1 MKARK
6 ALAATAVLLALAACS
21 NTQSPTPSAAATAP
35 EIMPLKSGVDVA
47 ALDRSVRP
55 QDDFYQFA
63 NGGWLNSTEI
73 PEIYSGYTIYHEV
86 YEDAEKTL
94 KTIIEASA
102 SGNHTQGSEAQKVGD
117 VYASWMDKD
126 SINAKGLTPLGAELA
141 AIDSIDNKAQLVEVL
156 GQFVR
161 GGLRAPFGF
170 YISPDLKNSSEYAVY
185 LYQSG
190 LTLPNRD
197 YYLKKDN
204 ANFTAIR
211 EALPA
216 FIQTMVGFADDT
228 MTRERAKAV
237 YDLEQQIAKHHW
249 TKVENR
255 DDEKTYN
262 PYAKNRL
269 PLLGS
274 NLDWPLMLDTL
285 SLDRADKL
293 IIGQP
298 SYFEAMDRMLDY
310 VPLSV
315 WKDYLTYNLIRGNA
329 SHLTDDID
337 AANFAF
343 MSKKLRGQSKQQPR
357 WKRGIRAVNGS
368 LGEAVGKLYVEQRFP
383 AKAKEKMNELVG
395 NVLAV
400 FDESIDNLE
409 WMSEPTR
416 QAAKLKRSQ
425 FTAKIGYPDEWRD
438 YSALTIKAGDHYGN
452 VKRTRAFEYQREID
466 KLGQPIDRNEWFMT
480 PQTVN
485 AYYDPTQNEIVF
497 PAARLQA
504 PFFQLDAD
512 DAINYGA
519 IGGVIGHEI
528 SHGFDDSGSK
538 YDGEGNLRNW
548 WTDADRK
555 AFEQRTQRLVEQY
568 NQFSPVEGMTV
579 NGELTLGENIG
590 DLSGVTMAY
599 KAYLRS
605 LNGKEAPVIN
615 GFTGAQRFFIGY
627 AMSRKGK
634 YKHESVVSRLASD
647 SHSPLKYRVNGV
659 YRNMPEF
666 HQAFGVKPGDG
677 MWLAPADRVKIW

>member
-6 ALAATAVLLALAACS
+6 ALAATAVLLALSACS

-35 EIMPLKSGVDVA
+35 EVMPLKSGVDVA
-47 ALDRSVRP
+47 ALDKSVRP
-55 QDDFYQFA
+55 QDDFYQYA
-63 NGGWLNSTEI
+63 NGGWLNTTDI

-94 KTIIEASA
+94 RAIIEASA
-102 SGNHTQGSEAQKVGD
+102 RGNHAMGSEAQKVGD
-117 VYASWMDKD
+117 VYASWMDQD
-126 SINAKGLTPLGAELA
+126 AINAKGLTPLSDELA
-141 AIDSIDNKAQLVEVL
+141 AINAIDNKAQLVKVL
-156 GQFVR
+156 GQFIR
-161 GGLRAPFGF
+161 GGLRAPFGL

-197 YYLKKDN
+197 YYLKTDN

-216 FIQTMVGFADDT
+216 FIQTMVSFADED
-228 MTRERAKAV
+228 MTPERAKAV
-237 YDLEQQIAKHHW
+237 YELEHQLARHHW

-262 PYAKNRL
+262 PYSTNRL
-269 PLLGS
+269 PLLGG
-274 NLDWPLMLDTL
+274 NLDWQVMLDTL
-285 SLDRADKL
+285 SLDKADKL
-293 IIGQP
+293 IVGQP

-315 WKDYLTYNLIRGNA
+315 WKDYLTYNLIRSNA

-383 AKAKEKMNELVG
+383 ARAKEKMNELVD

-416 QAAKLKRSQ
+416 KAAKLKRSQ

-452 VKRTRAFEYQREID
+452 LKRTRAFEYQREID

-548 WTDADRK
+548 WSDADRK
-555 AFEQRTQRLVEQY
+555 AFEARTQRLVEQY

-634 YKHESVVSRLASD
+634 YKHESTVSRLASD
-647 SHSPLKYRVNGV
+647 PHSPLKYRVNGV